1 MATRTIDFVYDNL
14 THAEVAAETV
24 LEGGTASK
32 HQQRLDDEVMRIENG
47 QRRYTCL
54 YCLESLSIRGS
65 LERVYHFAHPKNPG
79 AECPYRS
86 GYVLTKEQWDALKY
100 NGAKESQ
107 VHKQM
112 KAWLMESLRADRDV
126 EPDTIIE
133 DSRMQSWVDRSVWR
147 KPDVR
152 GNWRGKTLVFEAQL
166 STTFISVIAAR
177 RQFYLQEGALLF
189 WIFRDAMLAED
200 ALKFSER
207 DVFYNNNWNLFSVD
221 AESVAASKREGELKL
236 WCRWQEPVLQQG
248 GIHLKWHKK
257 LVGMSQ
263 LTLDFDKQRAYY
275 FDFETA
281 HSGLKAELAARAVL
295 PPSKQKQLH
304 EAHSTSK
311 QDLDKALAQR
321 LALQAR
327 YDIMPSE
334 LERAWLMAD
343 AEQDYF
349 GTLRVQN
356 YAYGVFAPYLH
367 PVCATAPRSLDG
379 RDDLRTI
386 LSGLISLRL
395 GRIVGVRSMNWK
407 QLEDTVFRAAFG
419 YYGVFR
425 YAARIYDRLSDIG
438 YDRLES
444 IASTNY
450 REFSERKNEH
460 ADGGEKGLRQSL
472 HAVFPR
478 VGPREISAC
487 RWGTRRNHRG
497 EPPGVRHGLGL
508 SVFVKTCTRRR
519 LFGMWQERWQS

>member
-1 MATRTIDFVYDNL
+1 MATRTIDLVYDNL
-14 THAEVAAETV
+14 THAQVAAEAV
-24 LEGGTASK
+24 LGGGTASK
-32 HQQRLDDEVMRIENG
+32 HQQRLDDEVMRLENG

-86 GYVLTKEQWDALKY
+86 GYVLTKDQWDALKY
-100 NGAKESQ
+100 NGAKESR
-107 VHKQM
+107 VHKEM
-112 KAWLMESLRADRDV
+112 KAWLVESLRADRDV
-126 EPDTIIE
+126 EPNTIIE

-200 ALKFSER
+200 ALRFSER

-236 WCRWQEPVLQQG
+236 WCRWQEPILQHGSIQF
-248 GIHLKWHKK
+248 KWHKK
-257 LVGMSQ
+257 LVGMSE
-263 LTLDFDKQRAYY
+263 LTLDFEKQRAYY
-275 FDFETA
+275 FDFDTA
-281 HSGLKAELAARAVL
+281 HSKLQAELAARAVL
-295 PPSKQKQLH
+295 PPFKQKQFH
-304 EAHSTSK
+304 ETRSTPR
-311 QDLDKALAQR
+311 QDQDKELVQR

-334 LERAWLMAD
+334 LDRAWVMAHD
-343 AEQDYF
+343 EQDHF
-349 GTLRVQN
+349 GMLRVQN

-407 QLEDTVFRAAFG
+407 QLEDTVFRSAFG

-425 YAARIYDRLSDIG
+425 YAARIYGRLSDIG
-438 YDRLES
+438 YDRQES
-444 IASTNY
+444 IASANY
-450 REFSERKNEH
+450 REFSERKKNNPM
-460 ADGGEKGLRQSL
+460 
-472 HAVFPR
+472 AVTKDFDRAFMLLFP
-478 VGPREISAC
+478 EL
-487 RWGTRRNHRG
+487 N
-497 EPPGVRHGLGL
+497 PG
-508 SVFVKTCTRRR
+508 K
-519 LFGMWQERWQS
+519 

>member
-1 MATRTIDFVYDNL
+1 MATRTIDLVYDNL
-14 THAEVAAETV
+14 THAQVKADAV

-32 HQQRLDDEVMRIENG
+32 HQQRLDDEVTRLENG

-86 GYVLTKEQWDALKY
+86 GYVLTKDQWDALKY

-107 VHKQM
+107 AHKQM
-112 KAWLMESLRADRDV
+112 KAWLVESLSADRDV
-126 EPDTIIE
+126 GPNTIIE

-152 GNWRGKTLVFEAQL
+152 GSWRGKTLVFEAQL

-189 WIFRDAMLAED
+189 WIFREAMLAEE
-200 ALKFSER
+200 ALRFSER

-221 AESVAASKREGELKL
+221 AESVAASKRDGELKL
-236 WCRWQEPVLQQG
+236 WCRWQEPVLQQDS
-248 GIHLKWHKK
+248 IQFKWHKK

-275 FDFETA
+275 FDFDTA
-281 HSGLKAELAARAVL
+281 HGKLEAELVARAEL
-295 PPSKQKQLH
+295 PPFRQKQFR
-304 EAHSTSK
+304 ETHSTPK
-311 QDLDKALAQR
+311 QDQDKELAQR

-334 LERAWLMAD
+334 LERAWVMAHD
-343 AEQDYF
+343 EQDHF
-349 GTLRVQN
+349 GMLRVQN

-367 PVCATAPRSLDG
+367 PVCTTAPRSLDG

-438 YDRLES
+438 YDRQES

-450 REFSERKNEH
+450 REFSERKKSTPMVVKKDFDQ
-460 ADGGEKGLRQSL
+460 AFKLL
-472 HAVFPR
+472 FPELN
-478 VGPREISAC
+478 PD
-487 RWGTRRNHRG
+487 
-497 EPPGVRHGLGL
+497 
-508 SVFVKTCTRRR
+508 K
-519 LFGMWQERWQS
+519 

>member
-14 THAEVAAETV
+14 THAQVASETV
-24 LEGGTASK
+24 LEGGTANK
-32 HQQRLDDEVMRIENG
+32 HQQRLDDEVMRLENG

-112 KAWLMESLRADRDV
+112 KAWLTESLRADRDV
-126 EPDTIIE
+126 ELNTIIE

-221 AESVAASKREGELKL
+221 GESVAASKRDGELKL

-248 GIHLKWHKK
+248 SLQFKWHKK
-257 LVGMSQ
+257 LVSMSQ

-275 FDFETA
+275 FDFDTA
-281 HSGLKAELAARAVL
+281 RAKLEAEVAARAAL
-295 PPSKQKQLH
+295 PPFIQKQFYETRL
-304 EAHSTSK
+304 TSK
-311 QDLDKALAQR
+311 QDETKELGQR

-334 LERAWLMAD
+334 LERAWVMAHD
-343 AEQDYF
+343 EQDHF
-349 GTLRVQN
+349 GMLRVQN

-395 GRIVGVRSMNWK
+395 GRIVGVQSMNWK
-407 QLEDTVFRAAFG
+407 QLEDTVYRSAFG

-425 YAARIYDRLSDIG
+425 YAARIYGRLSDIG
-438 YDRLES
+438 YDRQES

-450 REFSERKNEH
+450 REFSERKKNNPVVVTKDFDR
-460 ADGGEKGLRQSL
+460 AFMLL
-472 HAVFPR
+472 FP
-478 VGPREISAC
+478 EL
-487 RWGTRRNHRG
+487 N
-497 EPPGVRHGLGL
+497 PG
-508 SVFVKTCTRRR
+508 K
-519 LFGMWQERWQS
+519 